1 MPSWLCSLTRLSWLS
16 LFDNPEMGGTLPA
29 CLGSLTLLQDLFLA
43 GMGLSGTIPESLGSL
58 SAMRQLALEA
68 NGLVGTLPASLGAMR
83 NASLLWL
90 FNNSLSGPIPDSFCS
105 LADLVSCQL
114 GNQTSA
120 APLCSRAACP
130 VASSVCAAPACLSLA
145 CAAGDDYGDCAALAG
160 LYNATSTSHFWASAG
175 GWAASLAG
183 TPTSLCSF
191 AGVSCAA
198 GRVVGLS
205 MSGLDLAGTLPTSLC
220 GLTCL
225 SSLSLFA
232 NALTGPVPA
241 CLASLT
247 ALSFLALSQN
257 RLSGTLPPQLCSLA
271 AQLESRPSGVGCIL
285 ADVAGRNEDNLY
297 DCPLPCAGSVFMNLC
312 GVVRCAP
319 PSVQPSDS
327 RRLLLLGACVGGGG
341 GGALL
346 ITVALLWAGRRLRR
360 LRDAE
365 AQSNELLSWGSI
377 FSIRSPAAGGY
388 DVFFTYR
395 LKEHQLGDA
404 VVDKLSLAGL
414 RVFMDRG
421 SALSGRPLLSELYS
435 AILTSRC
442 VLALV
447 TLDTLSS
454 FIERSD
460 HTVVD
465 YVLAEYVI
473 ALFLLS
479 KHRISLILPLLVGVE
494 EASRQGQLH
503 WSDLRK
509 EPAYAKLCAAL
520 PDVIPAATLAAVQH
534 VLLHAGGFAADEL
547 PPSTL
552 TVRDIVIGRPPA
564 SIHELGVEGILSIA
578 SYSLACPQEDLG
590 LYLAGRVV
598 PALRAAHLQSSA

>member
-1 MPSWLCSLTRLSWLS
+1 
-16 LFDNPEMGGTLPA
+16 
-29 CLGSLTLLQDLFLA
+29 
-43 GMGLSGTIPESLGSL
+43 
-58 SAMRQLALEA
+58 
-68 NGLVGTLPASLGAMR
+68 
-83 NASLLWL
+83 
-90 FNNSLSGPIPDSFCS
+90 
-105 LADLVSCQL
+105 
-114 GNQTSA
+114 
-120 APLCSRAACP
+120 
-130 VASSVCAAPACLSLA
+130 
-145 CAAGDDYGDCAALAG
+145 
-160 LYNATSTSHFWASAG
+160 
-175 GWAASLAG
+175 
-183 TPTSLCSF
+183 
-191 AGVSCAA
+191 
-198 GRVVGLS
+198 
-205 MSGLDLAGTLPTSLC
+205 
-220 GLTCL
+220 
-225 SSLSLFA
+225 
-232 NALTGPVPA
+232 
-241 CLASLT
+241 
-247 ALSFLALSQN
+247 
-257 RLSGTLPPQLCSLA
+257 
-271 AQLESRPSGVGCIL
+271 
-285 ADVAGRNEDNLY
+285 
-297 DCPLPCAGSVFMNLC
+297 MNLC

-319 PSVQPSDS
+319 P
-327 RRLLLLGACVGGGG
+327 
-341 GGALL
+341 
-346 ITVALLWAGRRLRR
+346 
-360 LRDAE
+360 
-365 AQSNELLSWGSI
+365 SWGSI

-421 SALSGRPLLSELYS
+421 GALSGRPLLSELYS

-503 WSDLRK
+503 WSDPRM

-534 VLLHAGGFAADEL
+534 VLLHVGGFAADEL
-547 PPSTL
+547 PPATL
-552 TVRDIVIGRPPA
+552 TVRDIVIGRQPA
-564 SIHELGVEGILSIA
+564 SVHELGVEGILSIA
-578 SYSLACPQEDLG
+578 SFSLACPQEDLG

-598 PALRAAHLQSSA
+598 PALRAAHLQPAE